1 VGRHRQ
7 CSDHRFGRVVRTA
20 AAIGLGVAPALVPSL
35 ASAAPPPPAPN
46 PVPAPPAP
54 ASALPAPTSATPCA
68 VTAKACVDI
77 SEKKAWLTDGAGHLT
92 RGPVP
97 VTTGAPGEDTPQGTF
112 HVMWKDQFHHSREQN
127 GVPMPYSV
135 FFADGGRAFHGGS
148 LEHAS
153 AGCVHLGEE
162 DAKAF
167 FNYLQVHDEV
177 QVVP

>member
-1 VGRHRQ
+1 MGRHRQ
-7 CSDHRFGRVVRTA
+7 CSDHRSGRAVRTA
-20 AAIGLGVAPALVPSL
+20 VAIALGVAPALVPTL
-35 ASAAPPPPAPN
+35 ASAAPPPPAP
-46 PVPAPPAP
+46 PAP
-54 ASALPAPTSATPCA
+54 APVPVPVPAPTSATPCA

-77 SEKKAWLTDGAGHLT
+77 SEKKAWLTDGAGHVT
-92 RGPVP
+92 RGPLP
-97 VTTGAPGEDTPQGTF
+97 VSTGAPGEDTPQGTF

-153 AGCVHLGEE
+153 AGCVHLGDE

>member
-1 VGRHRQ
+1 MGRHRQ
-7 CSDHRFGRVVRTA
+7 CPDHQFGRVVRTA
-20 AAIGLGVAPALVPSL
+20 AAIGLGVAPALVPAL
-35 ASAAPPPPAPN
+35 ASAAPPPPAP
-46 PVPAPPAP
+46 PAPI
-54 ASALPAPTSATPCA
+54 SATPCA
-68 VTAKACVDI
+68 ATAKACVDI
-77 SEKKAWLTDGAGHLT
+77 SEKKAWLTDGAGHVT

-112 HVMWKDQFHHSREQN
+112 HVMWKDQFHHSREQH

-148 LEHAS
+148 LERAS
-153 AGCVHLGEE
+153 AGCVHLGDE
-162 DAKAF
+162 DSKAF

>member
-1 VGRHRQ
+1 MGHHRQ
-7 CSDHRFGRVVRTA
+7 CPDRQVRRVVRIA
-20 AAIGLGVAPALVPSL
+20 AAVGLGVAPALVPAL
-35 ASAAPPPPAPN
+35 ASAAPPPPAP
-46 PVPAPPAP
+46 
-54 ASALPAPTSATPCA
+54 PAPTSATPCA

-97 VTTGAPGEDTPQGTF
+97 VTTGAPGEDTPQGIF

-148 LEHAS
+148 LERAS
-153 AGCVHLGEE
+153 AGCVHLGDE